1 MVSAPSDFLNTGPSV
16 DYIIYGS
23 KTSTNVSV
31 SSLTPSQGF
40 SITGPTTKGFG
51 FSVSGT
57 GDMNGDGI
65 GDMVLNSLMD
75 DLAYVVYGSTA
86 NTNLN
91 LSSGTIAASQGF
103 KMLAQVETAEQI
115 SGAGDVNGDGLA
127 DIIIG
132 TTNAN
137 AAYVVYGQK
146 DATATTVNM
155 VAGSIPASQGFK
167 ISGAANSGLGIQVSS
182 AGDVNGDGLADV
194 LIGTKTNTVYVV
206 YGNSTGNALDLS
218 SGVINASQGYKVTGA
233 GNFGAI
239 GANQMSSLGDV
250 NGDGL
255 SDLLLGDASA
265 PSVGKAAFVIYG
277 NATGTGLDF
286 NTGIL
291 AASQGFKI
299 TDDGLGY
306 TFGATASG
314 AGDFNGDGL
323 SDLIVG
329 DYSRD
334 SSNGAYYLVMSSP
347 QTVSNAVSLTGTSAG
362 ETVLGTINADTLI
375 GNGGVDR
382 FYAGRGND
390 TMVLQASDAS
400 NLSTNTGATRT
411 LVDGGEGF
419 DTIRLSAGMTLDLT
433 AVTNSS
439 AMGLEENSRIE
450 SIERIDMATDISAN
464 TLTLSAKDVNDMAG
478 FNAIRTSTTSDDGKT
493 WTNVG
498 AGTALSATTKFHQV
512 VVDGTSADKLTLEV
526 GNGYWANVGEVSNG
540 TTNYFVFQNTAT
552 NSQVIVDKSVVVDNK
567 DSSPAGSS
575 VIDLGASGKLIA
587 PVQVEGKWYYYWDRS
602 GDGTS
607 ADVGSLNGGADSAT
621 HDSLDAIFN
630 QDINGVVNPNAGTGT
645 NDVYRY
651 ATINGVQVSVPTI
664 NGNITSYAT
673 GGLQNGQTA
682 ATGGGATN
690 NSVYDELLAVWDN
703 APINSG
709 NNAVPTGWRGGLY
722 MAATSTSATT
732 HVGMGTDGST
742 SSLVDTNPWLTALQV
757 VGSNAAPVLDAA
769 QSPTLTSVSAG
780 AAAPVNGNT
789 TAGDLVSSLVGG
801 ITDADGAGVAKGI
814 AITGVRA
821 GATLYYTVDGGTTWL
836 TATGVSET
844 NALLLAADSNTRV
857 FYKTT
862 TAGTVTDAFTFRAW
876 DVTANITE
884 GVYTDTTPRGGK
896 AQFSLTSDTVGIA
909 VTAPVVLDLNL
920 DGMLS
925 YGQVTMDVNGDG
937 LMDLTRWAGAQDG
950 VLVWD
955 KFADGLVY
963 NNSQYAFGQYA
974 TTYRMD
980 ALGFARTATD
990 LEGLADAFDTNQ
1002 DGKFN
1007 AADAKFAQ
1015 FSVWQD
1021 ANQDGISGVGEVRS
1035 LADLGVT
1042 EINLVSD
1049 GVVRTP
1055 EDGVFEAGQSTATLA
1070 DGTSMLI
1077 ADVAF
1082 AYATASSLSSAKLAA
1097 DASVAGDATL
1107 AESTTAELLPAAI
1120 VTEFNNKPYLLSDE
1134 ELAALNPLGQTVQAE
1149 DANVIEVTLNEAQLI
1164 DEAFFVGARPLV
1176 EPALVETTNVDITPE
1191 DVAAA
1196 IAVCTG
1202 AAESSTY
1209 SLSFGQSL
1217 DLTTLLKDMSFNGI
1231 VKGLE
1236 QVDMAT
1242 DTSANKVSLTLAD
1255 VLSLPPTN
1263 GVHQLMLT
1271 GAANDK
1277 LMLTEGEW
1285 TDTGN
1290 VVNQN
1295 GQNYAVY
1302 TGTTDPSAQLLIDQ
1316 HMLQSHQTS

>member
-1 MVSAPSDFLNTGPSV
+1 
-16 DYIIYGS
+16 
-23 KTSTNVSV
+23 
-31 SSLTPSQGF
+31 
-40 SITGPTTKGFG
+40 
-51 FSVSGT
+51 
-57 GDMNGDGI
+57 
-65 GDMVLNSLMD
+65 
-75 DLAYVVYGSTA
+75 
-86 NTNLN
+86 
-91 LSSGTIAASQGF
+91 
-103 KMLAQVETAEQI
+103 
-115 SGAGDVNGDGLA
+115 
-127 DIIIG
+127 
-132 TTNAN
+132 
-137 AAYVVYGQK
+137 
-146 DATATTVNM
+146 
-155 VAGSIPASQGFK
+155 
-167 ISGAANSGLGIQVSS
+167 
-182 AGDVNGDGLADV
+182 
-194 LIGTKTNTVYVV
+194 
-206 YGNSTGNALDLS
+206 
-218 SGVINASQGYKVTGA
+218 
-233 GNFGAI
+233 
-239 GANQMSSLGDV
+239 
-250 NGDGL
+250 
-255 SDLLLGDASA
+255 
-265 PSVGKAAFVIYG
+265 
-277 NATGTGLDF
+277 
-286 NTGIL
+286 
-291 AASQGFKI
+291 
-299 TDDGLGY
+299 
-306 TFGATASG
+306 
-314 AGDFNGDGL
+314 
-323 SDLIVG
+323 
-329 DYSRD
+329 
-334 SSNGAYYLVMSSP
+334 
-347 QTVSNAVSLTGTSAG
+347 LTGTSAD
-362 ETVLGTINADTLI
+362 ETVLGTNNADTLI

-382 FYAGRGND
+382 FYAGSGND
-390 TMVLQASDAS
+390 TLVLQGSDAS

-411 LVDGGEGF
+411 LVDGGVGF

-433 AVTNSS
+433 AVTNAG

-450 SIERIDMATDISAN
+450 SLERIDMATDTSAN
-464 TLTLSAKDVNDMAG
+464 TLTIAAKDVNDMAD
-478 FNAIRTSTTSDDGKT
+478 FNSIRLGASDDGKT
-493 WTNVG
+493 WSNVT
-498 AGTALSATTKFHQV
+498 GTALSATTKFHQV

-526 GNGYWANVGEVSNG
+526 GNGFWANVGEVNYTG
-540 TTNYFVFQNTAT
+540 GPGYFVYQNTAT
-552 NSQVIVDKSVVVDNK
+552 NSQVIVDKTVVVDNK

-575 VIDLGASGKLIA
+575 VIDLGASGKLIK
-587 PVQVEGKWYYYWDRS
+587 PVQVEGKWYYYWDLS
-602 GDGTS
+602 GDGT
-607 ADVGSLNGGADSAT
+607 AGGDGGTLNGGIDQVT
-621 HDSLDAIFN
+621 HDTLDSIFKF
-630 QDINGVVNPNAGTGT
+630 DINGNLNPIAGTNT

-651 ATINGVQVSVPTI
+651 ATINGVQLALPTA
-664 NGNITSYAT
+664 NGNLSYPQ
-673 GGLQNGQTA
+673 GLGALQPGTA
-682 ATGGGATN
+682 ATVGVSSAP
-690 NSVYDELLAVWDN
+690 YDELMAVWDTYN
-703 APINSG
+703 G
-709 NNAVPTGWRGGLY
+709 TGT
-722 MAATSTSATT
+722 ATSTAGTPPGWYVGSLYWSATQ
-732 HVGMGTDGST
+732 ST
-742 SSLVDTNPWLTALQV
+742 VTPNGHLSMNFELGGASDPQSDALQYFAALQV
-757 VGSNAAPVLDAA
+757 VGANTAPVLDAA
-769 QSPTLTSVSAG
+769 QSPTLTSVSA
-780 AAAPVNGNT
+780 ATAAPVNGNT
-789 TAGDLVSSLVGG
+789 TAGDLVSTLVGG

-814 AITGVRA
+814 AVTGVRA
-821 GATLYYTVDGGTTWL
+821 GATLYYSTNGGTTWL

-909 VTAPVVLDLNL
+909 VTAPVVLDLNR

-1082 AYATASSLSSAKLAA
+1082 AYSTPSLATASTLSSAKLAA
-1097 DASVAGDATL
+1097 DASVAGDASQ
-1107 AESTTAELLPAAI
+1107 AESTTAELLPADI
-1120 VTEFNNKPYLLSDE
+1120 VTEFNNKPYMLTDE
-1134 ELAALNPLGQTVQAE
+1134 ELAALNPLGQTAQAE
-1149 DANVIEVTLNEAQLI
+1149 NANVIEVTLNEAQLI

-1176 EPALVETTNVDITPE
+1176 EPALVEVTNVEITPE

-1202 AAESSTY
+1202 AADSSTY
-1209 SLSFGQSL
+1209 SLSNGQSL
-1217 DLTTLLKDMSFNGI
+1217 DLTTVLKDMSFNGI

-1236 QVDMAT
+1236 QVDMST
-1242 DTSANKVSLTLAD
+1242 DTGANVVSLSLAD
-1255 VLSLPPTN
+1255 VLNLPSTD
-1263 GVHQLMLT
+1263 GMYKLILS

-1277 LMLTEGEW
+1277 VMLTEGEW

-1290 VVNQN
+1290 VVNQG
-1295 GQNYAVY
+1295 GQNYAFY

>member
-1 MVSAPSDFLNTGPSV
+1 
-16 DYIIYGS
+16 
-23 KTSTNVSV
+23 
-31 SSLTPSQGF
+31 
-40 SITGPTTKGFG
+40 
-51 FSVSGT
+51 
-57 GDMNGDGI
+57 
-65 GDMVLNSLMD
+65 
-75 DLAYVVYGSTA
+75 
-86 NTNLN
+86 
-91 LSSGTIAASQGF
+91 
-103 KMLAQVETAEQI
+103 
-115 SGAGDVNGDGLA
+115 
-127 DIIIG
+127 
-132 TTNAN
+132 
-137 AAYVVYGQK
+137 
-146 DATATTVNM
+146 
-155 VAGSIPASQGFK
+155 
-167 ISGAANSGLGIQVSS
+167 
-182 AGDVNGDGLADV
+182 
-194 LIGTKTNTVYVV
+194 
-206 YGNSTGNALDLS
+206 
-218 SGVINASQGYKVTGA
+218 
-233 GNFGAI
+233 
-239 GANQMSSLGDV
+239 SLGDV

-286 NTGIL
+286 NSGIL

-334 SSNGAYYLVMSSP
+334 SSKGAYYLVMSSP
-347 QTVSNAVSLTGTSAG
+347 QTLSNAVSLTGTSAG

-433 AVTNSS
+433 AVTNAG

-493 WTNVG
+493 WTNVT
-498 AGTALSATTKFHQV
+498 GTALSATTKFHQV

-540 TTNYFVFQNTAT
+540 TTNYFVFQNTDT

-575 VIDLGASGKLIA
+575 VIDLGASGKLIK

-709 NNAVPTGWRGGLY
+709 NNAVPAGWRGGLY

-769 QSPTLTSVSAG
+769 QSPTLTSVSAA

-896 AQFSLTSDTVGIA
+896 AQFSLTSDTVGVA
-909 VTAPVVLDLNL
+909 VTAPVVLDLNR

-1097 DASVAGDATL
+1097 DTSVAGDATS
-1107 AESTTAELLPAAI
+1107 AESTTAELLPADI
-1120 VTEFNNKPYLLSDE
+1120 VTEFNNKPYMLSDE
-1134 ELAALNPLGQTVQAE
+1134 ELAALNPLGQTAQAE

-1176 EPALVETTNVDITPE
+1176 EPALVEATNVDITPE

-1217 DLTTLLKDMSFNGI
+1217 DLTTVLKDMSFNGI

-1263 GVHQLMLT
+1263 GVYQLVLS

-1277 LMLTEGEW
+1277 VMLTEGEW
-1285 TDTGN
+1285 TDTGT

-1302 TGTTDPSAQLLIDQ
+1302 SGTTDPSAQLLIDQ